1 MKKRVLAL
9 MLCMMTA
16 VSMTACGEKEGSVE
30 GTEVVEGTE
39 SATGTESVAGTESTV
54 TELPAVD
61 LSKYDYNVEEMVT
74 LCDYSAIPLTITGDY
89 EVTDEDVQ
97 DYFEQMFT
105 MYGPFYKDDESKTTI
120 EEGDIVK
127 VDYVGKLDGE
137 AFEGGSAEDQ
147 IIDVTNNCSVDGTT
161 YIDGFTAGL
170 MGHSVGEEVDCDVTF
185 PEEYQKAD
193 LAGKAVVFTFTIKSI
208 EKEITL
214 EEVDDE
220 FAKEQFQAETKEEM
234 FEQIHTYLEQSA
246 ESTKADDTY
255 TALQNYL
262 LENCTVEIPEEYVED
277 KLTAFKNS
285 FINAYCG
292 GDASQYETTI
302 STYYGYTAEE
312 AEQMWREGLTQDTKI
327 EFIMRAIAE
336 KEGIEFD
343 EEGFNAYMD
352 NIVSYNGADSVDTIY
367 ENYGYGD
374 AAYGEK
380 YMKGIYLAN
389 LAMENV
395 KEKAQVTI
403 EAPAEETVEAT
414 EEAESTEAAE

>member
-16 VSMTACGEKEGSVE
+16 VSMTACGEKKGTVE

-39 SATGTESVAGTESTV
+39 SVAGTESTV
-54 TELPAVD
+54 SELPAVD
-61 LSKYDYNVEEMVT
+61 LAKYDYNAEEMVT

-89 EVTDEDVQ
+89 DVTDEDVQ
-97 DYFEQMFT
+97 NYFEQVFAA
-105 MYGPFYKDDESKTTI
+105 YGPFYKDDDSKTTI
-120 EEGDIVK
+120 EEGSIVK

-147 IIDVTNNCSVDGTT
+147 IIDVTNNCSVDGTG
-161 YIDGFTAGL
+161 YIEGFTAGL

-185 PEEYQKAD
+185 PEEYQNAD
-193 LAGKAVVFTFTIKSI
+193 LAGKAVVFTFTIKAI

-220 FAKEQFQAETKEEM
+220 FAKEQFQAETKDEM
-234 FEQIHTYLEQSA
+234 MEQIRTYLVQTA
-246 ESTKADDTY
+246 ETTKSDDTY
-255 TALQNYL
+255 EALQNYL
-262 LENCTVEIPEEYVED
+262 IENCTVEIPEEFVED
-277 KLTAFKNS
+277 KLAAFKNS

-302 STYYGYTAEE
+302 SMYYGYTAEE
-312 AEQMWREGLTQDTKI
+312 AEEMWREGLTRDTQI
-327 EFIMRAIAE
+327 EFIMRAIAA
-336 KEGIEFD
+336 KEGIEFN
-343 EEGFNAYMD
+343 EEEYNTYMD
-352 NIVSYNGADSVDTIY
+352 NIVSYNGVDSVETVY

-374 AAYGEK
+374 VAYGEK

-389 LAMENV
+389 LAMEKV
-395 KEKAQVTI
+395 KETAQITV
-403 EAPAEETVEAT
+403 EAAAEETVEAT
-414 EEAESTEAAE
+414 EEVESTEAAE